1 MKHLLIIAMALAGL
15 YSCAKPVGFVIN
27 GQIKGKESG
36 AIQLMK
42 FTNGKWT
49 AEDSTKIEKGKFVL
63 KGKAELPEL
72 RIVAMGP
79 QMMVAQFFAENGSL
93 TLKADADSLAN
104 SEVQGSKSN
113 DEFSI
118 LKKELKNIAK
128 ETQGLQQK
136 YNDARTRGN
145 EEEMK
150 KAQIDYEAMMG
161 NQKVY
166 SKNFIREHPKSTVSA
181 LIALMQLAQE
191 MSSHDIDTLV
201 AFLDPSVRGSIYV
214 DELKKVSEKLRATT
228 VGGLAAD
235 FTQNTP
241 EGKPLSLSSFKG
253 KIVLLDFWAS
263 WCGPCRRENPNVV
276 KAYQR
281 FKDKGFD
288 ILGVSLDKEKEPWV
302 KAIADDHLTWNHVS
316 DLKFWQNEAAV
327 KYGVQSIPF
336 SVLIDK
342 DGKII
347 AKNLRG
353 DELEKK
359 LAELL
364 P

>member
-1 MKHLLIIAMALAGL
+1 MKNLLLIVLTLAGL
-15 YSCAKPVGFVIN
+15 YSCSKPIGFVIN
-27 GQIKGKESG
+27 GQIKGKDNG

-42 FTNGKWT
+42 FSNGKWI
-49 AEDSTKIEKGKFVL
+49 AEDSAKIEKGKFAL
-63 KGKAELPEL
+63 KGKADLPEL

-79 QMMVAQFFAENGSL
+79 QMMVAQFFAENGTL
-93 TLKADADSLAN
+93 TLKADADSLGS

-118 LKKELKNIAK
+118 LKKELKSIAK

-145 EEEMK
+145 EDEMK

-166 SKNFIREHPKSTVSA
+166 SKNFVREHPKSTVSA
-181 LIALMQLAQE
+181 LIVLMQLAQD

-201 AFLDPSVRGSIYV
+201 AFLDPTIQNSIYV
-214 DELKKVSEKLRATT
+214 GELKKLSEKMRVST

-235 FTQNTP
+235 FTLNTP
-241 EGKPLSLSSFKG
+241 EGKPLSLSSFRG

-288 ILGVSLDKEKEPWV
+288 ILSVSLDKEKDAWV

-316 DLKFWQNEAAV
+316 DLKFWDNAAAV

-336 SVLIDK
+336 AVLIDK
-342 DGKII
+342 EGKII

-353 DELEKK
+353 EELEKK